1 MSDSKEQTQPL
12 TAKER
17 LDNLIRERR
26 AQAAKDALI
35 DAKKRGLNADETNDY
50 IFSATSNALWDAQQG
65 LPYMHPM
72 YTPPPPKTTAPMYH
86 ELGFLNGKT
95 PQEYFANKR

>member
-1 MSDSKEQTQPL
+1 MSDQNQTQTQTQNL
-12 TAKER
+12 N
-17 LDNLIRERR
+17 NLISQRR
-26 AQAAKDALI
+26 AQAAKDALT
-35 DAKKRGLNADETNDY
+35 DAKKRGLNADETNNY
-50 IFSATSNALWDAQQG
+50 IFSATSNAIWDAQQG

-72 YTPPPPKTTAPMYH
+72 YIPPPPKTTGTMYH